1 MATLKV
7 LICGGG
13 CAGPA
18 LAFWLTRLG
27 HHVTIVERFPAL
39 RATGAQID
47 FREQGIATLKVMGL
61 MDEIRAR
68 LVDEAGVAFV
78 DTNGKILGTVLA
90 NTSGKGAQS
99 ITSEF
104 EIMRG
109 DVVRIL
115 YDATKD
121 DVEYVFNKTVGKFEQ
136 DDKNVL
142 AHFSDGTSDT
152 FDILVGADGQGSRI
166 RKAIEPAN
174 APDPYRKLGHIKLLY
189 LILKDDSPEVSS
201 IHRGSV
207 EQQKEFWTQRFRG
220 AGWQTE
226 RFLEGMKTTEN
237 FYSQEVVQVQT
248 TTWHKGR
255 VVLLGDAAYCP
266 SPFSGMGTTLG
277 FIGAYVLAGEI
288 QKNPENLS
296 LAFENYDKVL
306 RPFVDEVQNIKLGLI
321 RWAIPDTQLGVTIL
335 QWIAW
340 FVCLLRIPYLIS
352 RFSSEEKAGW
362 PLPKYPALKVS
373 K

>member
-1 MATLKV
+1 MAPLKV

-18 LAFWLTRLG
+18 LAFWLIRLG
-27 HHVTIVERFPAL
+27 HQVTIVERFPAL

-47 FREQGIATLKVMGL
+47 FREQGIATLKLMGII
-61 MDEIRAR
+61 DEIRAK

-115 YDATKD
+115 YDATKE
-121 DVEYVFNKTVGKFEQ
+121 DVKYIFNTTVEKFEQ
-136 DDKNVL
+136 NDKSVL

-166 RKAIEPAN
+166 RKAIAPADT
-174 APDPYRKLGHIKLLY
+174 PDPYRKLG
-189 LILKDDSPEVSS
+189 
-201 IHRGSV
+201 IH
-207 EQQKEFWTQRFRG
+207 
-220 AGWQTE
+220 
-226 RFLEGMKTTEN
+226 M
-237 FYSQEVVQVQT
+237 
-248 TTWHKGR
+248 
-255 VVLLGDAAYCP
+255 
-266 SPFSGMGTTLG
+266 
-277 FIGAYVLAGEI
+277 
-288 QKNPENLS
+288 
-296 LAFENYDKVL
+296 AFENYDKVL
-306 RPFVDEVQNIKLGLI
+306 RPFVDEVQNIKIGLI
-321 RWAIPDTQLGVTIL
+321 RRAIPDTQLGVTII

-362 PLPKYPALKVS
+362 PLPKYPALKAIN
-373 K
+373 